1 MVATLPAKILSLS
14 LGHTQQAI
22 MDSSLPFNVGDKV
35 ASLAGEVTYTITKI
49 GPYVPRGE
57 KSKCKGKLAI
67 WFKSPKA
74 KKHKIIIWESVLIA
88 RELLKRAGKSGNAHV
103 FDMYLAFYHYY
114 GTNNSFPNSY
124 DNQQLILKLVYLMP

>member
-1 MVATLPAKILSLS
+1 MNRVLC
-14 LGHTQQAI
+14 HTQQAN

-35 ASLAGEVTYTITKI
+35 SSLAGEVTYTITKI
-49 GPYVPRGE
+49 GPYIPRGK

-88 RELLKRAGKSGNAHV
+88 REFLKCATKSGNAQV
-103 FDMYLAFYHYY
+103 FDMYLAFYRYY
-114 GTNNSFPNSY
+114 GINNPFPNFY
-124 DNQQLILKLVYLMP
+124 DNQQLIFKLVQLMT